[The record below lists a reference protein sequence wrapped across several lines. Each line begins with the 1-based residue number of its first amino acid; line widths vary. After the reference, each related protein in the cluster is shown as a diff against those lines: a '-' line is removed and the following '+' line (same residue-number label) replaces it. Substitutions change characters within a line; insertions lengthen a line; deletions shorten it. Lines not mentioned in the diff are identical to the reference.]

1 MTPATMLQ
9 IKGQAPQVVN
19 VADVSGIVNQVV
31 STFGALFP
39 KVLALAYF
47 LVVLVILYRL
57 WQARVTKMSTME
69 LIGLAIA
76 LALMR

>member
-1 MTPATMLQ
+1 MTPATILQ
-9 IKGQAPQVVN
+9 VKGAAPQVVN
-19 VADVSGIVNQVV
+19 LGDVSGIVNQIFGTF
-31 STFGALFP
+31 STLFP